1 MEADQVLKVNVKTE
15 DSFADE
21 WFLGRMTK
29 DGRLAI
35 PKLALRLL
43 QEGEEG
49 SLEGSVLEVTVE
61 PADEQG
67 EKPGLN
73 P

>member
-1 MEADQVLKVNVKTE
+1 MEADQVLKVYVGVE
-15 DSFADE
+15 GSFGGE
-21 WFLGRMTK
+21 WFLARMAK
-29 DGRLAI
+29 DGRLTI
-35 PKLALRLL
+35 PKLTLQLL

-67 EKPGLN
+67 EKPQS
-73 P
+73 